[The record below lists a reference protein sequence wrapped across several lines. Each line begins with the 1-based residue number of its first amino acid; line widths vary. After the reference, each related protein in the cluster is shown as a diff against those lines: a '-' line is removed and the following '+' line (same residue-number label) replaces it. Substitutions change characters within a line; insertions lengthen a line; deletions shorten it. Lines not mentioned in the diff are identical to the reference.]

1 MKFDWPGKFEPSAIQ
16 TVSAFEPSA
25 LPISMHSRLCSTA
38 WARTAASVCD
48 SEPNL

>member
-16 TVSAFEPSA
+16 TVRAVEPSA
-25 LPISMHSRLCSTA
+25 RPISMHSRLWATA
-38 WARTAASVCD
+38 WARVAGSVWL